1 MFSGSLLCLVV
12 QRRILALNKLFG
24 VISRIKFAFDTRQRT
39 ADDIHSVVKSAKAIE
54 KVKLIRY
61 SPPPAEP
68 LQYRI

>member
-1 MFSGSLLCLVV
+1 MLSGSLLCLAV
-12 QRRILALNKLFG
+12 QRRILALNKLFR

-39 ADDIHSVVKSAKAIE
+39 ADDIHSTVKSAKAIE

-68 LQYRI
+68 LQYHI